1 MHATRSLAT
10 IAAAAAVL
18 LGATPSNARNA
29 IQVENALPGTTAWQ
43 APVAPPHEI
52 EGYASEVSARP
63 GGAIAL
69 HVSASP
75 AADYRVIVYR
85 LGWYAGKGARLIACL
100 PGCSASE
107 QGDPQPIPQPDPET
121 GEIRANWPETDLI
134 RIGRTWTTGYYLA
147 ELVLTSGSDSGKVY
161 QVPFVVRALPGRET
175 PILVQVPVNT
185 WQAYNDW
192 GGKSLY
198 HSTSGARLFSDRA
211 YKVSFDRPYAE
222 PTRYWPLT
230 WEYPLVRFLER
241 NGYDVSYTTD
251 VDTDRDPGEIERHR
265 LVIVPGHSEY
275 WTNVM
280 RTAFER
286 ARAHDINLAFF
297 GADNVDWQ
305 SRYEDG
311 RRTLVVYKDASA
323 DPDPDPAQKTIQF
336 RNLDPPRPE
345 CELVGVENTWA
356 GTSENYTVVDSSLHD
371 RWFRGTGFT
380 RGATLEGLV
389 GYEWDAA
396 LPGCPSEPLTVFFH
410 YQGPSGVISNGDC
423 TRYTAPSGARV
434 FAAGSLQFSWGLDTF
449 SAPAGSTPDPRL
461 QRFVRNA
468 IADLTDRRARS

>member
-1 MHATRSLAT
+1 MLAPRTLAT
-10 IAAAAAVL
+10 LAAAGAAL
-18 LGATPSNARNA
+18 AGGTPSHAANAIEAENAR
-29 IQVENALPGTTAWQ
+29 PGTTSWRA
-43 APVAPPHEI
+43 ALAPPHEI
-52 EGYASEVSARP
+52 EGYSSQVSARP
-63 GGAIAL
+63 GGTIAL
-69 HVSASP
+69 HVSTSP
-75 AADYRVIVYR
+75 AAGYRVVVYR
-85 LGWYAGKGARLIACL
+85 LGWYAGKGARLITCL
-100 PGCSASE
+100 PGCRASE
-107 QGDPQPIPQPDPET
+107 QGEPQPIPQPDSET
-121 GEIRANWPETDLI
+121 GEIRADWPETDLV
-134 RIGRTWTTGYYLA
+134 RIGREWTTGYYLA

-161 QVPFVVRALPGRET
+161 QVPFVVRALSGRET
-175 PILVQVPVNT
+175 PILVQAPVNT

-241 NGYDVSYTTD
+241 SGYDVSYTTD

-265 LVIVPGHSEY
+265 LVIVDGHSEY
-275 WTNVM
+275 WSNVM

-286 ARAHDINLAFF
+286 ARAHGTNLAFF

-305 SRYEDG
+305 ARYEDA
-311 RRTLVVYKDASA
+311 RRTLVVYKDATL
-323 DPDPDPAQKTIQF
+323 DPVPAPARKTIQF

-345 CELVGVENTWA
+345 CELVGVQNTWA
-356 GTSENYTVVDSSLHD
+356 GESENYTVVDSSLRD
-371 RWFRGTGFT
+371 PWFKGTGFT
-380 RGATLEGLV
+380 RGAMLKGLV

-468 IADLTDRRARS
+468 IADLTDRHARS